1 MDFIE
6 SKKLLE
12 KYKIPFVKGKL
23 VKTQK
28 ELTQTAK
35 KLGYP
40 ITLKIVSKDI
50 SHKTDVGGVQLNIYS
65 EKQAIEKYNLI
76 LKNVKKKKPKAL
88 VQGIFVQKF
97 IKGKQVII
105 GGKTDQQ
112 FGPTILFG
120 LGGIFVELMQD
131 VSLRIC
137 PITIKDAK
145 EMISE
150 IKGYP
155 ILKGMRGEKSINF
168 KKLESIL
175 MKVNKLMI
183 KEKIKELDINPL
195 IANEKEII
203 AVDARV
209 IE

>member
-1 MDFIE
+1 
-6 SKKLLE
+6 
-12 KYKIPFVKGKL
+12 
-23 VKTQK
+23 
-28 ELTQTAK
+28 
-35 KLGYP
+35 
-40 ITLKIVSKDI
+40 
-50 SHKTDVGGVQLNIYS
+50 
-65 EKQAIEKYNLI
+65 
-76 LKNVKKKKPKAL
+76 
-88 VQGIFVQKF
+88 
-97 IKGKQVII
+97 
-105 GGKTDQQ
+105 
-112 FGPTILFG
+112 
-120 LGGIFVELMQD
+120 
-131 VSLRIC
+131 
-137 PITIKDAK
+137 
-145 EMISE
+145 MISE